1 MSDLAGMPRRRK
13 PWSLRG
19 LVLVVGTLLGL
30 LVALPAN
37 AAPIVNERYSGTDSF
52 TDCGG
57 FQVESTFSGRVM
69 IKDATPATDGQ
80 FFYLQDNYQH
90 RDVITNPVTGEFV
103 VVRGNGIVKEV
114 QARQVEGTVSTFLV
128 HEAGQPFVVEDS
140 SGRVVLRDR
149 GMITLSWVFDTLGD
163 SAPGGEFQGP
173 VVVRVSGPHPGFE
186 EAFDFCG
193 LITSLIG
200 KRRL

>member
-1 MSDLAGMPRRRK
+1 MPDLAGMPGRRK
-13 PWSLRG
+13 AWSVRA

-37 AAPIVNERYSGTDSF
+37 AAPIQNERYSGTESF
-52 TDCGG
+52 TECGR

-80 FFYLQDNYQH
+80 FFYFQNNYQY
-90 RDVITNPVTGEFV
+90 RDVITNPATGEFV
-103 VVRGNGIVKEV
+103 VVRGNGIFKEV
-114 QARQVEGTVSTFLV
+114 RARQVEGSVFTFLQ
-128 HEAGQPFVVEDS
+128 HEAGQPFVVEDM

-149 GMITLSWVFDTLGD
+149 GLITWSVVFDTLGD
-163 SAPGGEFQGP
+163 SAPGGIFLEGP
-173 VVVRVSGPHPGFE
+173 TVVRVSGPHPGFE

-193 LITSLIG
+193 LLTSLIG
-200 KRRL
+200 

>member
-1 MSDLAGMPRRRK
+1 MPDLAGMPRRRK
-13 PWSLRG
+13 SWSVRA

-37 AAPIVNERYSGTDSF
+37 AAPIVNERYAGTESF

-80 FFYLQDNYQH
+80 FFYLQDNYQY
-90 RDVITNPVTGEFV
+90 RDVITNPATGKFV
-103 VVRGNGIVKEV
+103 VVRGNGIFKEV
-114 QARQVEGTVSTFLV
+114 QARQVEGSVFTFMT

-149 GMITLSWVFDTLGD
+149 GMITLSYVFDTLGD
-163 SAPGGEFQGP
+163 SEPGGEFLEDP
-173 VVVRVSGPHPGFE
+173 AVVRVSGPHPGFE
-186 EAFDFCG
+186 EAFDFCA
-193 LITSLIG
+193 LLTDLIG
-200 KRRL
+200 

>member
-1 MSDLAGMPRRRK
+1 MRDLGGMRRYRRS
-13 PWSLRG
+13 WSVRA

-69 IKDATPATDGQ
+69 IKDATPTTDGQ
-80 FFYLQDNYQH
+80 FFYFQDNYQY
-90 RDVITNPVTGEFV
+90 RDVITNPETGEFV
-103 VVRGNGIVKEV
+103 VVRGNAIFKEV
-114 QARQVEGTVSTFLV
+114 QPRQEEGTVFTFLT

-149 GMITLSWVFDTLGD
+149 GMITLSYVFDTLGD
-163 SAPGGEFQGP
+163 SEPGGVFLEDP

-186 EAFDFCG
+186 EAFDFCA

-200 KRRL
+200 

>member
-1 MSDLAGMPRRRK
+1 MPDLAGMPRRRK
-13 PWSLRG
+13 SWSVRA
-19 LVLVVGTLLGL
+19 LVLVVGTLLLGL

-57 FQVESTFSGRVM
+57 FQVESTFSGRIM
-69 IKDATPATDGQ
+69 IKDANASTDGQ
-80 FFYLQDNYQH
+80 FFYLQDNYQY
-90 RDVITNPVTGEFV
+90 RDVITNPDTGEFV
-103 VVRGNGIVKEV
+103 VVRGNAIYKEL
-114 QARQVEGTVSTFLV
+114 QPRQVEGTVFTFLT
-128 HEAGQPFVVEDS
+128 HEAGQPFVVEDM

-163 SAPGGEFQGP
+163 SEPGGIFLEDP

-186 EAFDFCG
+186 EAFDFCA

-200 KRRL
+200 

>member
-1 MSDLAGMPRRRK
+1 MPDLAGMPRRRK
-13 PWSLRG
+13 SWSVRAF
-19 LVLVVGTLLGL
+19 VLALGPLLGL

-52 TDCGG
+52 ADCGG
-57 FQVESTFSGRVM
+57 FQVESTFSGRAM

-80 FFYLQDNYQH
+80 FFYLQDNFQY
-90 RDVITNPVTGEFV
+90 RDVITNPATGEFV
-103 VVRGNGIVKEV
+103 VVRGNGIFKEV
-114 QARQVEGTVSTFLV
+114 QARQVEGSVFTFLT

-163 SAPGGEFQGP
+163 SAPGGEFLEDP

-186 EAFDFCG
+186 EAFDFCA
-193 LITSLIG
+193 LLTSLIG
-200 KRRL
+200 